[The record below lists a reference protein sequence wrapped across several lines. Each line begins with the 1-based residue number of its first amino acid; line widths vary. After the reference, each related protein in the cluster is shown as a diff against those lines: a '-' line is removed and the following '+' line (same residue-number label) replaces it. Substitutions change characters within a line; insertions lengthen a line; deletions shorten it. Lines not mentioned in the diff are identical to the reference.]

1 MAYAVPPGDDDDLMN
16 VLRLPLRQLPAWV
29 NKDDLYRDVPHVV
42 AGDSVQST
50 DGAGRPAYYVL
61 TPLRAMGG
69 RTSRTVGAGYWKVEK
84 TVKLPT
90 ADGAGSSKMAP
101 HGTCAKLSFISRP
114 PGGPEGRNGW
124 LMKQYLLPH
133 APGAP
138 AGPAL
143 CKLYFKK
150 SAAAASTT
158 STAAAA
164 GKAAAAARPSRLPA
178 SAPSRSFFLK
188 KPAAEAPS
196 TAVPPATK
204 AATSQDA
211 GARPLRLR
219 VPTSTTY
226 ASRLRL
232 PASIPYSKILKKP
245 PAEAPSTAAKAPSRA
260 SSFRRP
266 ASTPCP
272 MKKPAAEAP
281 PAAEQ
286 APAKA
291 AEAPSTA
298 VKAPSHASS
307 FRPPASIPCL
317 KKPAAEAPS
326 TAAKAPSHASSFRPP
341 ASIPCLKKPAAE
353 APPAAAPAPAKAEAA
368 PCASQDSTPPLRRQL
383 SPGTTPGRRW
393 VLVETEATSPPPQP
407 NHDRILKRIYKL
419 AELEVVDV
427 EEGELLEQGH
437 YLRKKGKFS
446 CDKSSFML
454 LKDDYCSFRS
464 RELS

>member
-16 VLRLPLRQLPAWV
+16 VLR
-29 NKDDLYRDVPHVV
+29 
-42 AGDSVQST
+42 
-50 DGAGRPAYYVL
+50 
-61 TPLRAMGG
+61 LRAMGG

-90 ADGAGSSKMAP
+90 AAGAGSSKMAP

-150 SAAAASTT
+150 SAVAATAASTT
-158 STAAAA
+158 AAAAA
-164 GKAAAAARPSRLPA
+164 GKATAAARPSRLPA
-178 SAPSRSFFLK
+178 SASSPTGFLQ

-232 PASIPYSKILKKP
+232 PASVPYPKILKKP
-245 PAEAPSTAAKAPSRA
+245 PARGAIYGGEGSISRQQLPPACLHPLPEEARGGGATCSGAGAGNTLVG
-260 SSFRRP
+260 
-266 ASTPCP
+266 
-272 MKKPAAEAP
+272 AAED
-281 PAAEQ
+281 
-286 APAKA
+286 
-291 AEAPSTA
+291 
-298 VKAPSHASS
+298 HAQLGTQRRDSG
-307 FRPPASIPCL
+307 RA
-317 KKPAAEAPS
+317 
-326 TAAKAPSHASSFRPP
+326 HA
-341 ASIPCLKKPAAE
+341 
-353 APPAAAPAPAKAEAA
+353 
-368 PCASQDSTPPLRRQL
+368 
-383 SPGTTPGRRW
+383 
-393 VLVETEATSPPPQP
+393 
-407 NHDRILKRIYKL
+407 
-419 AELEVVDV
+419 
-427 EEGELLEQGH
+427 
-437 YLRKKGKFS
+437 
-446 CDKSSFML
+446 
-454 LKDDYCSFRS
+454 
-464 RELS
+464 

>member
-42 AGDSVQST
+42 AGDSFQAT
-50 DGAGRPAYYVL
+50 DGAGRPAYYVRP
-61 TPLRAMGG
+61 PLRAKGS
-69 RTSRTVGAGYWKVEK
+69 RTRRTVGGGLWKVEK
-84 TVKLPT
+84 TITLLPT
-90 ADGAGSSKMAP
+90 ADEAKSSTSKPAPQGSC
-101 HGTCAKLSFISRP
+101 TKLSFISRP

-133 APGAP
+133 SPGAP

-150 SAAAASTT
+150 SAVAATAASTT
-158 STAAAA
+158 AAAAA
-164 GKAAAAARPSRLPA
+164 GKATAAARPSRLPA
-178 SAPSRSFFLK
+178 AASSPKGFLK

-281 PAAEQ
+281 PAA
-286 APAKA
+286 
-291 AEAPSTA
+291 
-298 VKAPSHASS
+298 
-307 FRPPASIPCL
+307 
-317 KKPAAEAPS
+317 
-326 TAAKAPSHASSFRPP
+326 
-341 ASIPCLKKPAAE
+341 
-353 APPAAAPAPAKAEAA
+353 APAPAKAAAA